1 MNQTLQLAV
10 AQSTVPED
18 PADRDA
24 LRASGAEIRALMQE
38 ASAAGARLVQFPE
51 GAITYP
57 RKYAVSSGGMEELTE
72 ADWSRAAWGV
82 MREEAEAVADLA
94 GELGIWTVFGS
105 IHRLSGANRPRNSLY
120 VVSDQGELVGR
131 YDKWYPSNTEISYM
145 CTPGVGPLVFEVDG
159 FRFGCVLCIEVSFPE
174 LFAEYERLDLD
185 CVLASVMVDDAPRS
199 VVAQAYGTLC
209 NYWVGYS
216 VPAQFSATAPAGV
229 VAPGGRWIGRCHGD
243 GRHGLAVAEFDRAAP
258 DADID
263 VAIRLARPWRRTARA
278 SLYVHRVVHGDP
290 RATPTPH
297 FDVSLR
303 PTDAM

>member
-1 MNQTLQLAV
+1 MNQKLRLAV

-24 LRASGAEIRALMQE
+24 LRASGAEIRALMRE

-57 RKYAVSSGGMEELTE
+57 SKYAVSSGGMEELTE
-72 ADWSRAAWGV
+72 ADWSRAAWDV

-105 IHRLSGANRPRNSLY
+105 IHRLSGANRPHNSLY

-131 YDKWYPSNTEISYM
+131 YDKRYLSHTEISYLY
-145 CTPGVGPLVFEVDG
+145 TPGVAPLVFEVDG
-159 FRFGCVLCIEVSFPE
+159 FRFGCVLCIEVNFPE
-174 LFAEYERLDLD
+174 LFAEYERLDVD

-199 VVAQAYGTLC
+199 VVAQAYGTLY

-216 VPAQFSATAPAGV
+216 VPAQFSATAPAGI

-243 GRHGLAVAEFDRAAP
+243 GRPGLAVAELDRAAP

-263 VAIRLARPWRRTARA
+263 VAVRLARPWRRTAKA
-278 SLYVHRVVHGDP
+278 SLYEHRVVRGDP
-290 RATPTPH
+290 RSDTRTA
-297 FDVSLR
+297 F
-303 PTDAM
+303 